1 MATAKKKKSLNPF
14 DDDDDDGEDLG
25 KKQEEVVVQ
34 PAAAE
39 KERVIERKGNKGQAV
54 PPLKDREDNPAPPPL
69 KLEPQHNIKAEKGS
83 KKEPVPKYGHATAT
97 VNDKV
102 YMWGGW
108 RKGFP
113 EVHSSQEKTSLLSIM
128 EVFDLKKGEWSEVET
143 YGSPPLGVR
152 GYSCATI
159 GTRIYYYGG
168 YCGHDWC
175 RHSSLH
181 YFETTTHTW
190 TNVPIANPYQSPM
203 KKSSSGMVAFRD
215 EAEDYLF
222 VFGGVGMLCSAN
234 QSEAIYIPWKENPD
248 NGWTNESHIFSLQ
261 SKEWI
266 TPEVKGERPPPCAG
280 FTLTQITQNSAL
292 LYGGVDSTSGQC
304 LNDTYIV
311 ELSKASIHWYKVEIM
326 QDKPKPAKRHDHT
339 AVCLSGP
346 LFGQIKPMVL
356 VAGGRDS
363 RWKNLGDLW
372 ILDCS
377 IGMWT
382 KLEVSQPVA
391 FRHMHS
397 LSIFSIADYCV
408 YAFMFGGIEE
418 WIPNA
423 SASDQAILSDTT
435 VLEICL
441 NSDDQWEMSAVLASQ
456 ILRETEEYK
465 GRLIQRLF
473 HVLKHG
479 KKNQHTVIS
488 DGQEVMRLRGE
499 LEQAQLRVQEAERK
513 AQSLQQEV
521 HQLQSQS
528 LPPSSQSPPL
538 GRTGGGKTPPA
549 KTTPPQTPK
558 SGTPPLTRATP
569 PTAKKSTSLFSR
581 SPALTPKSKTTPV
594 PAETGAP
601 VDLTEPLPP
610 LIDTGLDIRAQQIAI
625 ELTSDTLKLHLI
637 PREDIASNG
646 PSIDT
651 GCYGHIAPGLYK
663 GSLPV
668 SVKTLKIKG
677 GRNDAYSN
685 VILNHKL
692 VKSFQLRHPNIVQLL
707 HVSMQ
712 HEGLGDKRD
721 IVLVSEPLTITLQ
734 QQLTKKA
741 IAKQDIIN
749 LSLDVAMALSYLHNH
764 PHYPIVHGAVST
776 SGIILEPLALKWRA
790 KLVDFFTANYFYY
803 TSTET
808 PFVIDPPYIPPS
820 PSPLASS
827 VPVLNTKFDIF
838 CFGIVLL
845 ETVTRKQPP
854 VEAAGRE
861 SLLGSVKWSSLAGVI
876 RSCTSVLDAD
886 RPPAT
891 ALLNDLHKL

>member
-1 MATAKKKKSLNPF
+1 
-14 DDDDDDGEDLG
+14 
-25 KKQEEVVVQ
+25 
-34 PAAAE
+34 
-39 KERVIERKGNKGQAV
+39 
-54 PPLKDREDNPAPPPL
+54 
-69 KLEPQHNIKAEKGS
+69 
-83 KKEPVPKYGHATAT
+83 
-97 VNDKV
+97 
-102 YMWGGW
+102 
-108 RKGFP
+108 
-113 EVHSSQEKTSLLSIM
+113 
-128 EVFDLKKGEWSEVET
+128 
-143 YGSPPLGVR
+143 
-152 GYSCATI
+152 
-159 GTRIYYYGG
+159 
-168 YCGHDWC
+168 
-175 RHSSLH
+175 
-181 YFETTTHTW
+181 
-190 TNVPIANPYQSPM
+190 
-203 KKSSSGMVAFRD
+203 
-215 EAEDYLF
+215 
-222 VFGGVGMLCSAN
+222 
-234 QSEAIYIPWKENPD
+234 
-248 NGWTNESHIFSLQ
+248 
-261 SKEWI
+261 
-266 TPEVKGERPPPCAG
+266 
-280 FTLTQITQNSAL
+280 
-292 LYGGVDSTSGQC
+292 
-304 LNDTYIV
+304 
-311 ELSKASIHWYKVEIM
+311 
-326 QDKPKPAKRHDHT
+326 
-339 AVCLSGP
+339 
-346 LFGQIKPMVL
+346 
-356 VAGGRDS
+356 
-363 RWKNLGDLW
+363 
-372 ILDCS
+372 
-377 IGMWT
+377 
-382 KLEVSQPVA
+382 
-391 FRHMHS
+391 
-397 LSIFSIADYCV
+397 
-408 YAFMFGGIEE
+408 
-418 WIPNA
+418 
-423 SASDQAILSDTT
+423 
-435 VLEICL
+435 
-441 NSDDQWEMSAVLASQ
+441 
-456 ILRETEEYK
+456 
-465 GRLIQRLF
+465 
-473 HVLKHG
+473 
-479 KKNQHTVIS
+479 
-488 DGQEVMRLRGE
+488 MRLRGE